1 MQTNINFVVV
11 FFLLA
16 SLMGSA
22 GFLPTPLYGQT
33 IRPNTQKEIRV
44 FDPANPA
51 NGNVGIRAANGTSGY
66 TMILPATTPGANQ
79 VLGVSG
85 INAGVA
91 SLNWTTLLT
100 TSIGTGASGQVAY
113 WTSTSAQSGS
123 NNLFW
128 NAASARLGIG
138 TNIPSGKLSIEE
150 STNNDLEVTA
160 TARGANNRTT
170 QLTFGVRNTNSNTI
184 GGSIGSDGK
193 RDGGL
198 ILNGNT
204 DPFGTAP
211 AQVYLSTA
219 GELYVNP
226 EFNAGGSLTDYGN
239 FRLQVIGDIYAA
251 SARFNNVLS
260 GASARPLSLTSN
272 GTLTGSTS
280 DQRLKKNLVTIPQA
294 LEKVLALRGVT
305 FNWKDSSD
313 PKKMMGMIAQEVKQ
327 VVPELV
333 FQNES
338 DGYYGINY
346 GETTGLLVEAIKEQ
360 QKMIQ
365 ELTKA
370 VAKQGQ
376 EVLLLLKELN
386 SLKQQLKIK

>member
-1 MQTNINFVVV
+1 
-11 FFLLA
+11 
-16 SLMGSA
+16 
-22 GFLPTPLYGQT
+22 
-33 IRPNTQKEIRV
+33 
-44 FDPANPA
+44 
-51 NGNVGIRAANGTSGY
+51 
-66 TMILPATTPGANQ
+66 
-79 VLGVSG
+79 
-85 INAGVA
+85 
-91 SLNWTTLLT
+91 
-100 TSIGTGASGQVAY
+100 
-113 WTSTSAQSGS
+113 
-123 NNLFW
+123 
-128 NAASARLGIG
+128 
-138 TNIPSGKLSIEE
+138 
-150 STNNDLEVTA
+150 
-160 TARGANNRTT
+160 
-170 QLTFGVRNTNSNTI
+170 
-184 GGSIGSDGK
+184 
-193 RDGGL
+193 L

-204 DPFGTAP
+204 DPFATAP
-211 AQVYLSTA
+211 AQVYLSAA

-226 EFNAGGSLTDYGN
+226 TFNAGGTLTDNGN

-251 SARFNNVLS
+251 SARFTSVLS
-260 GASARPLSLTSN
+260 GASARPLSLTSD

-280 DQRLKKNLVTIPQA
+280 DQRLKKNIVTIPHA

>member
-280 DQRLKKNLVTIPQA
+280 DQRLKKNIVTIPQA

-365 ELTKA
+365 EITKA

-376 EVLLLLKELN
+376 EVLKKC
-386 SLKQQLKIK
+386 SYRS

>member
-1 MQTNINFVVV
+1 MQTKINLVVV

-16 SLMGSA
+16 SLLGSA
-22 GFLPTPLYGQT
+22 GFSSTALYGQT

-44 FDPANPA
+44 FDPANPT
-51 NGNVGIRAANGTSGY
+51 NGNVGIRAATGTSGY
-66 TMILPATTPGANQ
+66 TMILPAITPGVNQ
-79 VLGVSG
+79 VLGVSS

-91 SLNWTTLLT
+91 SLNWTTLLS

-128 NAASARLGIG
+128 NAANARLGIG
-138 TNIPSGKLSIEE
+138 TNIPSGKLSINE
-150 STNNDLEVTA
+150 SGNSDLNVTV
-160 TARGANNRTT
+160 TSRGANNRAT
-170 QLTFGVRNTNSNTI
+170 QIIFGVQNNSSSPV

-193 RDGGL
+193 RNGGL

-204 DPFGTAP
+204 DPFATAP
-211 AQVYLSTA
+211 AQVYLSAA

-226 EFNAGGSLTDYGN
+226 DFNAGGTLTDNGN

-251 SARFNNVLS
+251 SARFTSVLS
-260 GASARPLSLTSN
+260 GASARPLSLTSD

-280 DQRLKKNLVTIPQA
+280 DQRLKKNIVTIPHA